1 MLLSEKESFATTAVR
16 CIHENLSSS
25 NAKRIL
31 EIHLMFYRIENY
43 FFWILDGKDLHFV
56 ARQLLLIV
64 EGNNIFDEFQSKP

>member
-1 MLLSEKESFATTAVR
+1 
-16 CIHENLSSS
+16 
-25 NAKRIL
+25 
-31 EIHLMFYRIENY
+31 MFYRIENY